1 MDVSTYQVAV
11 NNAKG
16 GSSSGGAPIQ
26 HTHHYTD
33 IEGISYNYLEFED
46 SFLNSNNVDEDNTT
60 CLISNGSATMREV
73 GRFKEIDFSTDDYI
87 DYSNSENIER
97 VDNKVKIIPNTATGI
112 YRSPMID
119 VPSIDKISIN
129 TLDTNKSFGG
139 LVSESYIPDNAW
151 LACGVDS
158 IGRTWMFYYDLLN
171 ANHGTG
177 LKIDISCIIYDKN
190 NIEISRFTHAT
201 GYTRGILTFGASVNF
216 DANNNAILSVN
227 VKGYYSSNYCTPYG
241 GGWLISNNAEVCA
254 TSSGSSTLEKAITTC
269 RIGTIFFEYSTN
281 GFIKEQK
288 NLTVNTTS
296 TATDSLSLSST
307 SKVIYNN
314 GIKAYTYGG
323 TNKGKGTGNFP
334 VSYSYNNLIIK
345 TIDNGIEN
353 DGLSINTTAVGT
365 SIYSAMGSYSGVYI
379 YYMFK
384 YKSIIM
390 VLHGENSIK
399 CNLSTNYINR
409 IIKKENDAISQTVNT
424 ITTGPTYLGNL
435 PINCSGLLNG
445 FHFDESTGKLYI
457 FRGTKDSTTVLFS
470 VAQFDEITGTF
481 IKTSIVDKQIILTKL
496 AYTTP
501 TGDSHVGINPKFL
514 IKDNIIHILFPGV
527 MYDTSSFSL
536 RYIGLDLEGNIVNP
550 DIEVYAA
557 NLEGV
562 HTFEILDKLN
572 NTIEFIFGAGKFDEY
587 KTSESPK
594 GNIYKTVFSTVTT
607 SISYKVFS
615 REDATWYDIESGGV
629 VNFTNPTN
637 KITLKADM
645 KTPSFTISPE
655 ISEINI
661 DCIDIENP
669 KEQYLISKKI
679 NLNEFTS
686 GELALDYNATLNGGT
701 IDFYI
706 TGNGGLSWNP
716 IIKGEIINYNVVD
729 YPDLRLKAVFNKGV
743 GEDFP
748 PELNSYRFIKKEV
761 VISDSLLKSR
771 QI

>member
-1 MDVSTYQVAV
+1 MDVTTYQVAT
-11 NNAKG
+11 NNSK
-16 GSSSGGAPIQ
+16 SGGAPIH

-33 IEGISYNYLEFED
+33 IEGISYSYLEFKD
-46 SFLNSNNVDEDNTT
+46 SFLDSSSIDEGSTT
-60 CLISNGSATMREV
+60 CLVLNGSATMREV
-73 GRFKEIDFSTDDYI
+73 GRFKSFDFSTDGYI

-97 VDNKVKIIPNTATGI
+97 VDSKVKIKTNTATGI

-139 LVSESYIPDNAW
+139 LVSENYISDNVW

-171 ANHGTG
+171 TSHNSTMP
-177 LKIDISCIIYDKN
+177 ININCIIYDKD
-190 NIEISRFTHAT
+190 NIEVSRFTHET
-201 GYTRGILTFGASVNF
+201 GYKGGILMFGASVNF

-227 VKGYYSSNYCTPYG
+227 IKGYNSTYYCVPYG
-241 GGWLISNNAEVCA
+241 GSWI
-254 TSSGSSTLEKAITTC
+254 TSSNVEGGGVGSSSTSATVAKSIPQYRLCSLT
-269 RIGTIFFEYSTN
+269 FEYSTI
-281 GFIKEQK
+281 GLIKELM
-288 NLTVNTTS
+288 NVGVNKVNNS
-296 TATDSLSLSST
+296 VLSSMSLSSK
-307 SKVIYNN
+307 SNFFYVN
-314 GIKAYTYGG
+314 GMMAYTYGG
-323 TNKGKGTGNFP
+323 LNKGIDTNAIV
-334 VSYSYNNLIIK
+334 VSFVYDNLIVK

-353 DGLSINTTAVGT
+353 TGISIITFGDSVNVTFRAYT
-365 SIYSAMGSYSGVYI
+365 GVYVF
-379 YYMFK
+379 YMFK

-390 VLHGENSIK
+390 VLHSVSATK
-399 CNLSTNYINR
+399 VLDSSNYVHR
-409 IIKKENDAISQTVNT
+409 VIKKENGVISQTSNT
-424 ITTGPTYLGNL
+424 ITTGPTYLGSL

-457 FRGTKDSTTVLFS
+457 FRGDKNSTTVLFS
-470 VAQFDEITGTF
+470 VVQFDEVTGTF
-481 IKTSIVDKQIILTKL
+481 VKTSIVDKQIILTKL
-496 AYTTP
+496 AYTIP
-501 TGDSHVGINPKFL
+501 TGDSHAGINPKFL

-594 GNIYKTVFSTVTT
+594 GNIYKAVFSTVTT

-637 KITLKADM
+637 KITLKANM

-655 ISEINI
+655 IVSIDI
-661 DCIDIENP
+661 DCIDVENP
-669 KEQYLISKKI
+669 KEQYFISNKV
-679 NLNEFTS
+679 NLNEMVS
-686 GELALDYNATLNGGT
+686 GEITLDYDVILNGGT
-701 IDFYI
+701 VDFYI
-706 TGNGGLSWNP
+706 TGNGGISWSP
-716 IIKGEIINYNVVD
+716 ILKGEIINFNIID
-729 YPDLRLKAVFNKGV
+729 YPDFRIKIVFNKGI
-743 GEDFP
+743 GE
-748 PELNSYRFIKKEV
+748 ELSPILYSYRFIKKE
-761 VISDSLLKSR
+761 IALNKIGESLNDNK
-771 QI
+771 